1 MDNTTQPA
9 SPVNGIGKME
19 KPSAASLSNRK
30 LKRPSRWQMEIIP
43 CPTPT
48 ATEAPVPTATK
59 TQSVLEK
66 SFSLPRL
73 SLTFDQ
79 LKQLAKEKGVI
90 PKGDKRKKTTYL
102 IDALKLALAA

>member
-1 MDNTTQPA
+1 
-9 SPVNGIGKME
+9 ME

-30 LKRPSRWQMEIIP
+30 LKRPSRSQMEIIP

-48 ATEAPVPTATK
+48 ATEAPAPTATPAPATEAPVPTATK

-66 SFSLPRL
+66 AFSLSRL
-73 SLTFDQ
+73 SLTFGQ

-90 PKGDKRKKTTYL
+90 PKGDKRKKTTY